1 MPKTTALLLALLA
14 LPAAAAGDPA
24 AGRDKSKVCEPCHG
38 PGGNGENPQ
47 FPRLAGQHPDYLVKA
62 LRDYQTGAR
71 KNAVMAPFAANL
83 SARDMADL
91 AAFFASQKGL
101 YTR

>member
-1 MPKTTALLLALLA
+1 MPTIIALLFALLA
-14 LPAAAAGDPA
+14 FPAVAAGDPA
-24 AGRDKSKVCEPCHG
+24 AGKEKSAVCQPCHG
-38 PGGNGENPQ
+38 VDGKSENPQ

-62 LRDYQTGAR
+62 MRDYQSGAR
-71 KNAVMAPFAANL
+71 KNAIMAPFAAKL

-91 AAFFASQKGL
+91 AAFFASQEGL